1 MKLPKPFL
9 VIVDWLIYYFHFIF
23 KDILQNNINMMENT
37 MDLVE
42 DFVNFGTKQVSL
54 VFGED
59 SALSRLIIGGFG
71 PLLENI
77 DSIFNALESLIS
89 FKRNILDT
97 FLSDNYDRDKLL
109 RKFSIN
115 FTTYRGPEW
124 LVIDPLGILFPMFNL
139 YKLTV

>member
-1 MKLPKPFL
+1 MSTLQILLSHCDNVNLTNF
-9 VIVDWLIYYFHFIF
+9 FQ
-23 KDILQNNINMMENT
+23 DILQNNINMMENT

-59 SALSRLIIGGFG
+59 SALSRLILSGFG
-71 PLLENI
+71 PLVENV

-109 RKFSIN
+109 RKFSLNYTFLDKHSLII
-115 FTTYRGPEW
+115 PW
-124 LVIDPLGILFPMFNL
+124 SL
-139 YKLTV
+139 YFHIKSNG

>member
-1 MKLPKPFL
+1 
-9 VIVDWLIYYFHFIF
+9 
-23 KDILQNNINMMENT
+23 MMENT

-109 RKFSIN
+109 RKFSISSFPTRLFQQGRSTKSN
-115 FTTYRGPEW
+115 F
-124 LVIDPLGILFPMFNL
+124 
-139 YKLTV
+139 LTA

>member
-1 MKLPKPFL
+1 
-9 VIVDWLIYYFHFIF
+9 
-23 KDILQNNINMMENT
+23 MENT